1 MGIVTAPIGLAE
13 TGTTDDLTPFALGMF
28 SVAGCPPFLG
38 IVLGDDAVV
47 ALHALA
53 PLASTLG
60 ARIDG
65 RQTLFQLLQD
75 WDYNFAVLC
84 RLVRILADDA
94 AGHGFRGSITASEL
108 LNVHAPVNVPRQ
120 IVCAIDTY
128 GPSAA
133 RSARDLRFVARLPST
148 LCGPTDKIILPA
160 SAAPA
165 SFGVQLGAV
174 FGRTAR
180 NVPLHQSMRC
190 IAGYTVVNSIALR
203 ASEGEEDNAFAALGA
218 PTFLP
223 TGPLFVPAP
232 FLPDPHRLAL
242 RLSINGTLMQDANT
256 AAMSCSI
263 AEQITHLTAQCMMLP
278 GDLLCTGTPAIVAID
293 SANALLDGDLVE
305 AAIEGL
311 GRQNNNVILE
321 RRENHADQWH

>member
-1 MGIVTAPIGLAE
+1 MGAAVIGLAE
-13 TGTTDDLTPFALGMF
+13 TVPTDDLTPFALGMF

-47 ALHALA
+47 SLHALA

-84 RLVRILADDA
+84 RLVQVIADDK
-94 AGHGFRGSITASEL
+94 AGHGFRGSITAIEF
-108 LNVHAPVNVPRQ
+108 LNVHAPINVPRQ

-128 GPSAA
+128 GPGAA
-133 RSARDLRFVARLPST
+133 RPARDMRFVVRLPST
-148 LCGPTDKIILPA
+148 LGGPTDKIILPT
-160 SAAPA
+160 SAPPA
-165 SFGVQLGAV
+165 RFGVQLGAV

-180 NVPLHQSMRC
+180 NVPLHQAMQC
-190 IAGYTVVNSIALR
+190 IAGYMVVNAITLR
-203 ASEGEEDNAFAALGA
+203 AKDGEEENAFAVLGA

-223 TGPLFVPAP
+223 TGPLFVPAA
-232 FLPDPHRLAL
+232 FLPDPQRLAL
-242 RLSINGTLMQDANT
+242 RLGINGTLMQEANT

-263 AEQITHLTAQCMMLP
+263 AEQITHLTTQCMMLP
-278 GDLLCTGTPAIVAID
+278 GDLLCTGTPPIAASN
-293 SANALLDGDLVE
+293 SACALLDGDVVE

-311 GRQNNNVILE
+311 GQQNNNVILE
-321 RRENHADQWH
+321 RRDDHADQWH